1 MVAKRLLGAVVAST
15 LMSTLLLSACVKGGD
30 SAGDTVISYNTPEQW
45 ANWGTVLKQFSESSG
60 ITAPNDPKN
69 SGQALAAL
77 QAEAGSPAADVAYFG
92 LVFGMQ
98 AKAKGL
104 VAPFE
109 SDTLKDVPADLKAP
123 DGSWFAVHQGAIAFL
138 VNTDALGDTPVP
150 KCWKDL
156 TSPQYKGKVGFLDPK
171 TAAVGYSVMAAAN
184 LGLGGS
190 FQDWSPGLRWA
201 AELKKNGLSLPAQT
215 ATSAVQQGEIPILID
230 ADFNGYKLAN
240 IDDAPIQVV
249 LPCEGSISLPYV
261 MSLVKNGPHQEAG
274 RKLLEYALSDEAQRL
289 FAESYLHPI
298 RDVDVP
304 DEVAKA
310 MAPKAEYDKLVKT
323 PDFAAMDKAQ
333 AAFLK
338 RWDAEVAG

>member
-1 MVAKRLLGAVVAST
+1 MVAKRLLGAVIGSA
-15 LMSTLLLSACVKGGD
+15 LLLSACVNGGG
-30 SAGDTVISYNTPEQW
+30 SATDTVISYNTPEQW
-45 ANWGTVLKQFSESSG
+45 ANWGTVLEHFSESSG

-77 QAEAGSPAADVAYFG
+77 QAEAGAPAADVAYFG

-98 AKAKGL
+98 AKTKGL

-109 SDTLKDVPADLKAP
+109 SQSLDAVPADLKAS
-123 DGSWFAVHQGAIAFL
+123 DGSWFTVHQGAIAFL

-156 TSPQYKGKVGFLDPK
+156 TSAQYKDKVGFLDPK

-190 FQDWSPGLRWA
+190 FDNWSPGLEWA
-201 AELKKNGLSLPAQT
+201 GKLKQNGLSLPAQT

-240 IDDAPIQVV
+240 TDDAPIKVV
-249 LPCEGSISLPYV
+249 LPCEGSISVPYV

-289 FAESYLHPI
+289 FAESYLRPV
-298 RDVDVP
+298 RDVEVP
-304 DEVAKA
+304 DDVAKA
-310 MAPKAEYDKLVKT
+310 MLPKADYDKLVKT

-333 AAFLK
+333 AGFLK
-338 RWDAEVAG
+338 RWNAEVAG